1 MPRATRT
8 NRQRAR
14 DSQVGILMRAYRNDY
29 PNNKG
34 GKGISQ
40 TELLRLMGQISPYY
54 GMVNSHVA
62 VSKWES
68 GDTPATRERLETFAR
83 ALDLSDAEAEGLIA
97 VADLDEE
104 PNRRTALSCPDCGE
118 KTVTHRSRNSGITR
132 AIPEH
137 HSNITVR
144 TRRCVACG
152 LTAESNERW
161 AHDPAD
167 AEHPKLYILLGQIQ
181 AANEEIREALT
192 EANALRTPQNGLPEE
207 TAPPAAGTTEP
218 AAPVQ

>member
-8 NRQRAR
+8 NRHRAR

-29 PNNKG
+29 PNGNG

-40 TELLRLMGQISPYY
+40 NELLRLMGQISPYY
-54 GMVNSHVA
+54 TMLNSHVA

-68 GDTPATRERLETFAR
+68 GDTPATRERLETFAK
-83 ALDLSDAEAEGLIA
+83 ALGLSDAEAEGLIA

-104 PNRRTALSCPDCGE
+104 PNRKTALPCPDCGE
-118 KTVTHRSRNSGITR
+118 KTVTHRSRSSGITR

-137 HSNITVR
+137 HSNITIR

-167 AEHPKLYILLGQIQ
+167 AEHAKLYMLLGQIKT
-181 AANEEIREALT
+181 ANEHIEQALT
-192 EANALRTPQNGLPEE
+192 EANRMRTP
-207 TAPPAAGTTEP
+207 
-218 AAPVQ
+218 